1 MRYGADH
8 KEKTRQRILDA
19 AAVVF
24 RRQGFQAGSVDDVMS
39 EAGLTAGG
47 FYAHF
52 ESKDD
57 LFAAALVD
65 TLRQARIVY
74 GKDDEQL
81 EGDERIASIAAKYL
95 SPAHR
100 KQVERG
106 CAMPPLL
113 ADLPRQS
120 PATRQAFEEGET
132 ESETGRGGGDAPQD
146 RQGGFPDREAPF
158 ARWPKGPQ
166 P

>member
-1 MRYGADH
+1 M
-8 KEKTRQRILDA
+8 
-19 AAVVF
+19 F

-81 EGDERIASIAAKYL
+81 EGA
-95 SPAHR
+95 AHR
-100 KQVERG
+100 LDRGQV
-106 CAMPPLL
+106 L
-113 ADLPRQS
+113 
-120 PATRQAFEEGET
+120 
-132 ESETGRGGGDAPQD
+132 ESRASQTD
-146 RQGGFPDREAPF
+146 
-158 ARWPKGPQ
+158 
-166 P
+166 